1 MIDGISAVF
10 QFDNHVDNCAECKIR
25 RACSTLGMV
34 VTIDHLCTEGQ
45 RLHEVEILSAYSCP
59 TISLDEIKNRR
70 FAVRG

>member
-25 RACSTLGMV
+25 REIRRACSTLGMV
-34 VTIDHLCTEGQ
+34 VTIDHLCAEGQ

-59 TISLDEIKNRR
+59 TISLEEIKNR
-70 FAVRG
+70 